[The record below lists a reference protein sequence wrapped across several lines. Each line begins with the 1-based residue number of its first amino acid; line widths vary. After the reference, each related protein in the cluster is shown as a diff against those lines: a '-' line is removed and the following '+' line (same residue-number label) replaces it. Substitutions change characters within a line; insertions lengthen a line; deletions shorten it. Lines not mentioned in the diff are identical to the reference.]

1 MNTLGQQHE
10 LASKTLWSYSDLF
23 QPFPHQPNGSG
34 GALTPVP
41 VSRSDLDPQAARSRL
56 QRPVPTCP
64 GSTGSRFTEN
74 PSSRGDGGR
83 QFAGPAVA
91 VLRAVGAGAGG
102 GEMETRRSPGC
113 SEGQEGRR
121 PAPTGGAAAASHGL
135 DAPGLP
141 KCYLTPLGARAGV
154 GRHAAGSSPLSPL
167 GAASWVPDSPPPS
180 SSARQG
186 HGQGRADPRGPRRGA
201 RSFRGAQK
209 TLGDNLRAN
218 KRKTWTG
225 PGGEPVNRGDLL
237 LFLSPKRRRL
247 ILPSSRKP
255 GGGVGGGVPP
265 GASGFRGAL
274 SSGHRLSQIKALSLS
289 KERGQSPF
297 YPVLG
302 WGRAKVEHP
311 SPAPSSSLP
320 RQSGGGGS
328 RNSSRQP
335 GAAGDGA
342 RDACGSLGSGQG
354 WGAGGGGCPRKSLP
368 GWGRVL
374 SEGKRIRKQRNNK
387 EGSRPN
393 HRNHVGARVIT
404 LVLIA

>member
-1 MNTLGQQHE
+1 
-10 LASKTLWSYSDLF
+10 
-23 QPFPHQPNGSG
+23 
-34 GALTPVP
+34 
-41 VSRSDLDPQAARSRL
+41 
-56 QRPVPTCP
+56 
-64 GSTGSRFTEN
+64 
-74 PSSRGDGGR
+74 
-83 QFAGPAVA
+83 
-91 VLRAVGAGAGG
+91 
-102 GEMETRRSPGC
+102 METRRSPGC

-255 GGGVGGGVPP
+255 GGGGGGRSSSRSFWFPWRPQQRASAFTNQSSLALEGKGAEPILPSSGVGAGESGAPLPCSQLLSPEAERGRRVPQFQP
-265 GASGFRGAL
+265 PARGCRRWGERRVREPGVRPGLGRGGWGLPQEIPSRVGASTLRRKTNQKTKKQQRRKPPKSPQPCGGPGYNACFNCLRWKL
-274 SSGHRLSQIKALSLS
+274 SSIG
-289 KERGQSPF
+289 PF
-297 YPVLG
+297 
-302 WGRAKVEHP
+302 W
-311 SPAPSSSLP
+311 
-320 RQSGGGGS
+320 
-328 RNSSRQP
+328 
-335 GAAGDGA
+335 
-342 RDACGSLGSGQG
+342 
-354 WGAGGGGCPRKSLP
+354 
-368 GWGRVL
+368 
-374 SEGKRIRKQRNNK
+374 
-387 EGSRPN
+387 
-393 HRNHVGARVIT
+393 
-404 LVLIA
+404 